1 MNLQKLGVLL
11 KDRRADLGLSLR
23 DAAKLIG
30 VSHTYLS
37 ILEKAKDPRSNSPI
51 VPTIETLQMICK
63 AYNID
68 INSLLLLA
76 GYDDITIKSD
86 KKSVPGDI
94 HTQDEF
100 TTPEEAI
107 SFLLSQE
114 VIMGFGG
121 FDIDKLS
128 DEDKI
133 QFANELLGQLKLLSY
148 KYKK

>member
-1 MNLQKLGVLL
+1 MSINKRIQSRREELEITQKDLAEKIGLNVSVMNRIESGERPARDDEIIKIAEVLRVTTDYL
-11 KDRRADLGLSLR
+11 LGLTNNST
-23 DAAKLIG
+23 KTQSTKI
-30 VSHTYLS
+30 
-37 ILEKAKDPRSNSPI
+37 ESN
-51 VPTIETLQMICK
+51 
-63 AYNID
+63 Y
-68 INSLLLLA
+68 
-76 GYDDITIKSD
+76 
-86 KKSVPGDI
+86 
-94 HTQDEF
+94 EF
-100 TTPEEAI
+100 TTPEEAM

>member
-1 MNLQKLGVLL
+1 MFGKRLKHLRDKRGMTQKEV
-11 KDRRADLGLSLR
+11 ADILGL
-23 DAAKLIG
+23 
-30 VSHTYLS
+30 TP
-37 ILEKAKDPRSNSPI
+37 KAVGFYESEERQPSQ
-51 VPTIETLQMICK
+51 ETLIK
-63 AYNID
+63 LSEIFDVSVDY
-68 INSLLLLA
+68 LLGKTTRLKPIEN
-76 GYDDITIKSD
+76 G
-86 KKSVPGDI
+86 I

-121 FDIDKLS
+121 FDVDKLS

>member
-1 MNLQKLGVLL
+1 MFGKRLKHLRDKRGMTQKEV
-11 KDRRADLGLSLR
+11 ADILGL
-23 DAAKLIG
+23 
-30 VSHTYLS
+30 TP
-37 ILEKAKDPRSNSPI
+37 KAVGFYESEERQPSQ
-51 VPTIETLQMICK
+51 ETLIK
-63 AYNID
+63 LSEIFDVSVDY
-68 INSLLLLA
+68 LLGKTTRL
-76 GYDDITIKSD
+76 KSIEN
-86 KKSVPGDI
+86 GI

-121 FDIDKLS
+121 FDVEKLS

>member
-1 MNLQKLGVLL
+1 MFGKRLKHLRDKRGMTQKEVADILGLTPKAVGFYESEERQPSQETLL
-11 KDRRADLGLSLR
+11 KLSEIFDVSIDYLLGKTNRMKPL
-23 DAAKLIG
+23 
-30 VSHTYLS
+30 
-37 ILEKAKDPRSNSPI
+37 
-51 VPTIETLQMICK
+51 
-63 AYNID
+63 
-68 INSLLLLA
+68 
-76 GYDDITIKSD
+76 
-86 KKSVPGDI
+86 GDEI
-94 HTQDEF
+94 HTQEELF

-107 SFLLSQE
+107 SFLLSQD